1 MPSTVL
7 ITGAS
12 RGIGAACA
20 RRFARD
26 GWKVAV
32 HYYKSEAEA
41 LALAEELRA
50 AGAEAVPVR
59 GDLSDPAQ
67 AARAVEAAQA
77 ALGHLDAL
85 VCNAG
90 VALPVQLLTDTTDGQ
105 WRRVMG
111 TDLDGVFF
119 TLRAAIPGMVSRKRG
134 AIVTVS
140 SMWGVTGGSCEAP
153 YSAAKAG
160 VIGLTKALAKELGP
174 SGIRVNCVAPG
185 AIETDMTAFL
195 TPEDRAALAGEA
207 PLGRMGT
214 PEEVAEAIRF
224 LAGEEA
230 RFITG
235 QVLRVDGGMVI

>member
-67 AARAVEAAQA
+67 AARAVEGAQA

-90 VALPVQLLTDTTDGQ
+90 VALPVQLLTDTTDDQ

-214 PEEVAEAIRF
+214 PEEVAEAVRF